1 MEREIAEKYEIRC
14 IFGLTTDFFKL
25 CTKLLN
31 GLNLLVRFRH
41 GHPDHQM
48 EVRSR
53 LSNFL
58 RFNGEYGYPA
68 TNRLMIAAETQD
80 EMQALVLSMDIQE
93 RSSVTLCFSLWSDLL
108 GNMRRKTVLTDLR
121 ESYLKTKESLSYMIL
136 PGHMKKFKIYQQ
148 KHLIA
153 LRLFTFISD
162 RMENNRRQLDDPFLS
177 EGMRTRIHKNLQDDY
192 PKYDNISSQ
201 CEEFTTFL
209 NDMNPR
215 PYHEAL
221 ILASDT
227 RHSLS
232 RLRNEAEKLRRAIF
246 TARVRLHEASDF
258 NKVVCEDQPIFPR
271 NLYPRKR
278 EFIDTNSNRMR
289 SLYKLMATHF
299 NVDRADFI
307 PDR

>member
-1 MEREIAEKYEIRC
+1 
-14 IFGLTTDFFKL
+14 
-25 CTKLLN
+25 
-31 GLNLLVRFRH
+31 
-41 GHPDHQM
+41 
-48 EVRSR
+48 
-53 LSNFL
+53 
-58 RFNGEYGYPA
+58 
-68 TNRLMIAAETQD
+68 
-80 EMQALVLSMDIQE
+80 MDIQE

-108 GNMRRKTVLTDLR
+108 RNMRRKTVLTDLR
-121 ESYLKTKESLSYMIL
+121 ASYLKTKESLSYMIL
-136 PGHMKKFKIYQQ
+136 PGHMEKFKIYQR

-177 EGMRTRIHKNLQDDY
+177 EDMRKMIIKNLQDDY

-232 RLRNEAEKLRRAIF
+232 RLRNEAENLRRAIF
-246 TARVRLHEASDF
+246 TARVRLHEASNF
-258 NKVVCEDQPIFPR
+258 NKVVLGNRQIFLHK
-271 NLYPRKR
+271 LYPKR
-278 EFIDTNSNRMR
+278 QDFIDLNSDKM
-289 SLYKLMATHF
+289 KLLTGLMYIHF
-299 NVDRADFI
+299 EVSQDDFI
-307 PDR
+307 PN